1 MSNGAGVTG
10 LQRDAT
16 TSQANLELRPQFSHS
31 PDPDPQG
38 RDTADQFLSATTQ
51 RQAPGEKSQV
61 QEAACGSVLV
71 NVRKGQRVGKT
82 GPGDQAGK
90 GTDVWDRKDL
100 RVDRAL
106 KLDSGDANRTF

>member
-1 MSNGAGVTG
+1 MVRESQGSKGTRQPAKQTWSSDPSSHTRQTLTRKAGTQ
-10 LQRDAT
+10 LT
-16 TSQANLELRPQFSHS
+16 N
-31 PDPDPQG
+31 
-38 RDTADQFLSATTQ
+38 FLSATTQ